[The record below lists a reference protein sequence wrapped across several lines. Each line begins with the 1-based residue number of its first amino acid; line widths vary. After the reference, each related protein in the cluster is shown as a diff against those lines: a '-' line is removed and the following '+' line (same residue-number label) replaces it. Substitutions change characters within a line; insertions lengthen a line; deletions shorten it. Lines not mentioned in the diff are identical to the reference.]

1 MQLYDFGPL
10 WPRQHA
16 ERWIL
21 GYALAFVA
29 AYWLNVGIRDF
40 FQVIPDFIYL
50 MYLPAFVRVVA
61 VATAG
66 LAGALGVG
74 LGHLITQWV
83 FKDQAMS
90 VTLLSVGMSMLAAIV
105 ALLIVRK
112 MHPNTEIN
120 ACPQCLLALALLI
133 CLLNVGSRALVW
145 QLTGDATPAPSLASL
160 AYLLMGNLGGV
171 LVGYLV
177 LRFALLAWKSR
188 ASW

>member
-1 MQLYDFGPL
+1 MRWYDFGPL

-21 GYALAFVA
+21 GYALVFVA
-29 AYWLNVGIRDF
+29 TYWLNVGIRDF

-50 MYLPAFVRVVA
+50 IYLPAFVRVVA

-66 LAGALGVG
+66 FAGALGVG

-90 VTLLSVGMSMLAAIV
+90 VTLLSVGMSMLAAIA

-112 MHPNTEIN
+112 MHPNVEIN

-160 AYLLMGNLGGV
+160 AYLFMGNLGGI
-171 LVGYLV
+171 LVGYLA
-177 LRFALLAWKSR
+177 LRFVLLAWNFK